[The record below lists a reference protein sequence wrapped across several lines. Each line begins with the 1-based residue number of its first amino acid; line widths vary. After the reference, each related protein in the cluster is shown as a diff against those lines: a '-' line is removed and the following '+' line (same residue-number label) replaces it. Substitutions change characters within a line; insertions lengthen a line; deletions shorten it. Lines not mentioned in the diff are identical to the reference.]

1 MANKNKKALI
11 VSTLKMAVAT
21 LSSRVLGLLREIVMA
36 RVFGA
41 SGITDAYAIAYRLPN
56 MLRDLFAEG
65 AFSSAFVPVFTEVRL
80 QSEDE
85 AKRLLWSMFTLLTL
99 ATGIV
104 SIGIFAFAPEL
115 LHLMTDAKFTSDPER
130 VAITVTL
137 IKMMSPFLVFVS
149 LAALF
154 MGVLNTLKIF
164 FIPALAPAFFNVIMI
179 LSIIVGP
186 GILEKYNYHPALSL
200 GIGVLIGGF
209 IQMIVQVPMIFKKA
223 YGPMGP
229 IKLLSKS
236 SQKILHRISIGTIG
250 IAATQI
256 NILITTML
264 ATSTMVGAVSWLNYA
279 FRLFQF
285 PVGILSVS
293 IANSNL
299 VHFSDSWKKGDK
311 ESSVEFLH
319 TGYFFSFLTIIPA
332 FALLFALGSE
342 TVHLI
347 FERGAFT
354 REDTQMVTKA
364 LYFYVVGL
372 PFYGLYKIFAPTFFT
387 LDKPKVPVA
396 ISVLSI
402 FCNIIFCV
410 IFTPIY
416 GFQILA
422 LGTSLSMIIITLMQ
436 SYFLCRYL
444 DIGLS
449 FFFFPRLFKLFI
461 AGVGCYLAAHFMAQQ
476 FFSFDASFAVKA
488 IQFSISGVSG
498 ALTYALILGI
508 LGEFKT
514 LLRAIKRK

>member
-1 MANKNKKALI
+1 MANTNKKALI
-11 VSTLKMAVAT
+11 LSTLKMALAT

-85 AKRLLWSMFTLLTL
+85 AKRLLWSMFTLLTI

-104 SIGIFAFAPEL
+104 SILIFIFAHEL
-115 LHLMTDAKFTSDPER
+115 LFLMTDDKFTSDPER
-130 VAITVTL
+130 VLITVTL
-137 IKMMSPFLVFVS
+137 IKFMSPFLVFVS

-154 MGVLNTLKIF
+154 MGALNTLKVF
-164 FIPALAPAFFNVIMI
+164 FVPALAPAFFNIIMI

-186 GILEKYNYHPALSL
+186 GILASNGHHPALAL

-209 IQMIVQVPMIFKKA
+209 VQLIVQLPMIFKKA
-223 YGPMGP
+223 YGPVGP
-229 IKLLSKS
+229 ITLISKS
-236 SQKILHRISIGTIG
+236 SKKILHRISIGTIG

-311 ESSVEFLH
+311 DSSVEFLH

-332 FALLFALGSE
+332 FALLFALAPQ

-347 FERGAFT
+347 FERGLFT
-354 REDTQMVTKA
+354 RDDTIMVTKA
-364 LYFYVVGL
+364 LYYYVIGL

-396 ISVLSI
+396 ISLFSI
-402 FCNIIFCV
+402 ACNIVFCL
-410 IFTPIY
+410 ILTPIY
-416 GFQILA
+416 GFHILA
-422 LGTSLSMIIITLMQ
+422 LGTSLSMVIITLMQ

-444 DIGLS
+444 KIGPS
-449 FFFFPRLFKLFI
+449 FFFFPRLFKLIFS
-461 AGVGCYLAAHFMAQQ
+461 GLLCYLASHYVALKI
-476 FFSFDASFAVKA
+476 FSYDESFALKSLY
-488 IQFSISGVSG
+488 FCISGLCG
-498 ALTYALILGI
+498 ALAYGVSLGFM
-508 LGEFKT
+508 GEFKT
-514 LLRAIKRK
+514 LLRVVKRK